1 MVIKADSYLD
11 SDVDSGLDNECCLRV
26 LRHIVHHLRL
36 IHLTALPEEAL
47 ELLVALHNE
56 GVEALKV

>member
-1 MVIKADSYLD
+1 MSIKADSYLD
-11 SDVDSGLDNECCLRV
+11 SDVDGRLDYERCLRV

-56 GVEALKV
+56 GIEALEV